1 MIEIVF
7 VLMALAMLFYYPVKA
22 MRKDKQYKYVSQLDE
37 TEKVIELV

>member
-7 VLMALAMLFYYPVKA
+7 VLLSVAMLFYYPVKA
-22 MRKDKQYKYVSQLDE
+22 MSKDKQYKYVRQLDG